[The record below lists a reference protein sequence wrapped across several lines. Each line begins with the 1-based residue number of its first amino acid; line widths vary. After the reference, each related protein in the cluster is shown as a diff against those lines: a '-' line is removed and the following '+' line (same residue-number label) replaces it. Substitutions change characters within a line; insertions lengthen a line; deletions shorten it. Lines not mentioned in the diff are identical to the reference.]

1 MLQKQEKSHSSK
13 VISHESSF
21 NPNEMQ
27 KFKDSRPSTPLSSDG
42 VINAAKIRL
51 SQKRSS
57 SRVSSCSENSLSSD
71 REIKSK
77 KISRSNSE
85 QCSNSNGAEI
95 IDSCE
100 NPATIVDSK
109 EGETPSQSS
118 EEVQCDTRAQLV
130 DESACKEPCEE
141 IFDQPVAILSRD
153 DSTETRDCDSQIE
166 SQVECTPPPPPPSSS
181 SLIDESVNLECE
193 TEIESKTEVDTG
205 KEEAKTEKETEIIL
219 VSEDIDNGD
228 ETNVEMNSEN
238 QVQTENEEEEIDLKS
253 PLDEL
258 IKAATILNP
267 RQFELPR
274 ELAIFPQFPGDEK
287 SKLVFDFFTVPNFK
301 ELFLFSCF

>member
-1 MLQKQEKSHSSK
+1 MLQKQEKSHTSK
-13 VISHESSF
+13 VISHENSF
-21 NPNEMQ
+21 NPNDMQ

-100 NPATIVDSK
+100 IPATIVDSK

-153 DSTETRDCDSQIE
+153 NSTETRDCDSQIE
-166 SQVECTPPPPPPSSS
+166 SQVECTPPPPSSS

-193 TEIESKTEVDTG
+193 TEIESKTEVDTE
-205 KEEAKTEKETEIIL
+205 KEEAKTETEIIL

-228 ETNVEMNSEN
+228 EMDAETNSEN
-238 QVQTENEEEEIDLKS
+238 QVQTDNEEEDIDLKS

-287 SKLVFDFFTVPNFK
+287 STLVYFDFFYRSDFK
-301 ELFLFSCF
+301 ELFLFPRFF